1 MHAMSRVHP
10 QPSFQRFD
18 LRKTPMPRLKAP
30 APDVESRKALEQRA
44 REAALPAP
52 PQQKGRWPF
61 PVTDDQPAGEAESR
75 DEDAPQKPA
84 RPGKS
89 NA

>member
-1 MHAMSRVHP
+1 
-10 QPSFQRFD
+10 
-18 LRKTPMPRLKAP
+18 MPRLKAP
-30 APDVESRKALEQRA
+30 APDAESRRALEQRA

-61 PVTDDQPAGEAESR
+61 PVPDDQPAGEAREHKG
-75 DEDAPQKPA
+75 EAPENPA

-89 NA
+89 DAS

>member
-1 MHAMSRVHP
+1 MSRVHP

-18 LRKTPMPRLKAP
+18 LRKTLMPRLKAP

-44 REAALPAP
+44 REATLPAQ

-61 PVTDDQPAGEAESR
+61 PVTDDQPAGEAQSR
-75 DEDAPQKPA
+75 DEDLPEKTA
-84 RPGKS
+84 RAGKS